1 MRAAALVVAL
11 GAGTALAGAGS
22 AAATPAAAA
31 GGVQAAQAGAAQIGA
46 AQAGATQA
54 GAAQVGRVA
63 GVAWGT
69 CPDGTLTGV
78 PADQLKLYSC
88 ARYRVPVDH
97 DNAALGTIDI
107 ALLKRAAKVPAQ
119 RIGSLFLN
127 PGGPGGSGLR
137 MPIAGSAYFQPQVLD
152 RFDLIGFDP
161 RGVGDSNPLR
171 CFTTAE
177 DANEVF
183 GAMTPVPL
191 SRGEISTTLSAYKD
205 YGQFCKNNAGAL
217 LNHMSTKDVV
227 RDLDQLRAAVGDQ
240 KLTYVGFSYGTLIG
254 STYAAM
260 FPKQA
265 RAIVI
270 DGNVDPQLRTTDG
283 VTYDL
288 QRAQGF
294 EISLDGFLKRCDQAG
309 DRCAFSSGDPRAK
322 FDELRAYLKDQPVK
336 LPGGQSLDINGFT
349 GSVSSALY
357 SPAGF
362 GYLAEDL
369 QTLYDAIHPAGAQP
383 QSPQSHAAVSH
394 GLKTLASG
402 KSGLADLAPDS
413 PYTSD
418 DSYFGVNCADK
429 PMAIS
434 QAQVPG
440 IAGKADRQSPTFGR
454 YQVFSD
460 IAACPVWPS
469 AKKSDRYSGPWHA
482 NTDVP
487 VLVVSNFYD
496 PATQYAFG
504 KSMAAELGNSRLLSV
519 DSFGHC
525 ILGDALGVDQAA
537 ADYLID
543 LKVPAEGQ
551 VFQPNTQPFEAP
563 AAARG

>member
-11 GAGTALAGAGS
+11 GAGAALTGAGS
-22 AAATPAAAA
+22 AGAATAA
-31 GGVQAAQAGAAQIGA
+31 GIQAAQAEA
-46 AQAGATQA
+46 
-54 GAAQVGRVA
+54 VA
-63 GVAWGT
+63 GVAWGA
-69 CPDGTLTGV
+69 CPEGTLAGV

-137 MPIAGSAYFQPQVLD
+137 MPIAGSGYFPGPVLD

-177 DANEVF
+177 DAGEVL
-183 GAMTPVPL
+183 GSTTPVPL
-191 SRGEISTTLSAYKD
+191 SRSEISTTLAAYKD

-260 FPKQA
+260 FPKQT

-283 VTYDL
+283 VAYDL

-294 EISLDGFLKRCDQAG
+294 EISLDAFLKRCDQAG
-309 DRCAFSSGDPRAK
+309 DKCAFSSGDPRAK
-322 FDELRAYLKDQPVK
+322 FDELRASLRQQPIQ
-336 LPGGQSLDINGFT
+336 LPGGQTVDISTFT
-349 GSVSSALY
+349 GGVSGTLY
-357 SPAGF
+357 SPSGF
-362 GYLAEDL
+362 GYLAADL
-369 QTLYDAIHPAGAQP
+369 QTLYDAIHPLAAQS
-383 QSPQSHAAVSH
+383 QSAAPH
-394 GLKTLASG
+394 RLKTLGTA
-402 KSGLADLAPDS
+402 KNGLADLAPDS
-413 PYTSD
+413 PYTGD

-440 IAGKADRQSPTFGR
+440 IAGQADRQSPTFGR

-487 VLVVSNFYD
+487 VLVISNFYD

-504 KSMAAELGNSRLLSV
+504 RRMAAELGNSRLLSV

-525 ILGDALGVDQAA
+525 ILGGSRTVDQTVAE
-537 ADYLID
+537 YLTD

-551 VFQPNTQPFEAP
+551 VFQPDTQPFETP
-563 AAARG
+563 ATARG